1 MDQNLKE
8 TPIMNQNP
16 KETPPPTERLVA
28 EKPKKKSKGFII
40 VLILLVAGGGWFGI
54 SKYLYGLHHQD
65 TDDAQVEANISP
77 VIPRVAGFVNEVRVK
92 DNQQVKKGDTLLIL
106 DDRDLVL
113 KLQQAE
119 AALATA
125 QSNLGVAQAT
135 TNASRANIA
144 STQAGIST
152 ADAQIDAAKVNV
164 WRTTQDYDRYAN
176 LIKDHSIT
184 QQQYEQAIAAK
195 QTAERQLQILVQQK
209 NQVSQQT
216 TAVSSQSNAT
226 SSQIGV
232 ASAIIKQRQVD
243 VADAKLNLSYAVVI
257 APASG
262 LVSKVN
268 VQEGQ
273 YLQAGQSLFSIVL
286 NQDVWVVANFKETQ
300 FEKMRI
306 GQKVTVHV
314 DAYPNHE
321 FDASLT
327 SFSPATGSRFALL
340 PPDNA
345 SGNFVK
351 VVQRLPVKI
360 EFTNPADSL
369 VKQLRPGMNVG
380 VDVHL

>member
-1 MDQNLKE
+1 MEQNSVE
-8 TPIMNQNP
+8 TTTAPITQSAKP
-16 KETPPPTERLVA
+16 VA
-28 EKPKKKSKGFII
+28 EAPKKKSKVFII
-40 VLILLVAGGGWFGI
+40 VLVLLVVCGAWFGI
-54 SKYLYGLHHQD
+54 TKYIYGLHHED
-65 TDDAQVEANISP
+65 TDDAQIEANISP
-77 VIPRVAGFVNEVRVK
+77 VIPRVAGFVKDVRVK
-92 DNQQVKKGDTLLIL
+92 DNQRVKKGDTLLIL
-106 DDRDLVL
+106 DDRDLVI

-119 AALATA
+119 AALATG
-125 QSNLGVAQAT
+125 QSNLGAAQAT
-135 TNASRANIA
+135 TNASKANVA

-152 ADAQIDAAKVNV
+152 ADAQIEAAKVNV
-164 WRTTQDYDRYAN
+164 WRTSQDYERYAN
-176 LIKDHSIT
+176 LIKDHTIT

-216 TAVSSQSNAT
+216 NAVSSQSSAT

-232 ASAIIKQRQVD
+232 ASAVIKQRQAD
-243 VADAKLNLSYAVVI
+243 VAEAKLNLSYAVVV

-268 VQEGQ
+268 VQDGQ
-273 YLQAGQSLFSIVL
+273 FLQAGQSLFSIVL
-286 NQDVWVVANFKETQ
+286 NDDTWVVANFKETQ

-306 GQKVTVHV
+306 GQKVTVHA
-314 DAYPNHE
+314 DAYPNHSFE
-321 FDASLT
+321 ATLT

-340 PPDNA
+340 PADNA

-360 EFTNPADSL
+360 EFTNPSDSL
-369 VKQLRPGMNVG
+369 VKQLRPGMNVD